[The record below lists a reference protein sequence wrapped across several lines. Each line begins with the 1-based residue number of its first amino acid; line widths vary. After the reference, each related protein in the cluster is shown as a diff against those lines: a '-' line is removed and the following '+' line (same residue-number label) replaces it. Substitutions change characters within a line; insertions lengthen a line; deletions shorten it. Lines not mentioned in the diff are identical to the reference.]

1 MYIREYVTKNKK
13 TKAKY
18 VSHKLVE
25 AYRTKE
31 GKPSQ
36 RIIMNLSTLDIPK
49 KRWKELAALLER
61 RIAGQ
66 QSFLDQ
72 DPVLSEIAND
82 VMQHNRFVASYK
94 SEKAELKNSSEYT
107 SINIDEVMT
116 TFSRSLGSEL
126 VANSVWTRLGFDK
139 ILEDCK
145 MSKKEISLA
154 KAVILGRLIQPGS
167 ELSTWKWFQNSTALL
182 EMTEV
187 DLEGLGKDSFYEIS
201 DVLLENKAKIEQYL
215 YEKEQVEFRLAR
227 KVFLYDLTNT
237 YFEGEC
243 LQNGYAKRGVSKE
256 KRADCPLVTL
266 ALVVDEKG
274 FPVFCQI
281 YKGNQSEP
289 ATLKDVLEKLEADS
303 IGSMMREKPLLLMDR
318 GIATKD
324 NIDLIAGKGY
334 RYTVIRRNSFEE
346 EYLDEFNRLKESM
359 EKGELPQDWETTGK
373 DGSVHLKKVMT
384 ADERCLVLCAS
395 KGRIIKEQKMDELKE
410 SRFLED
416 IQKLNNSFMKRN
428 IIAPLKI
435 GERIG
440 RIKSKYPSVCKF
452 YDIDIKLSEDQKKVE
467 GIHWDKKPSRK
478 QRETLT
484 GCYIIE
490 TTQQSLEATEIWGQ
504 YMTLEKIE
512 SSFRDL
518 KSELGMHPVMHQTGK
533 RTEGHLFIG
542 VLAYHLLISIE
553 HILREKG
560 DTRCWK
566 TIKAELS
573 SHQRSTM
580 IMNSSDGMTYHIRA
594 SGIPES
600 NHREIYSLLN
610 VKDPLQRKK
619 QSIVRRL

>member
-13 TKAKY
+13 TKVKY
-18 VSHKLVE
+18 ISHKLVE
-25 AYRTKE
+25 AYRNSE
-31 GKPSQ
+31 GKSSQ
-36 RIIMNLSTLDIPK
+36 RIIMNLGSLSIPK

-66 QSFLDQ
+66 ESFLDA
-72 DPVLSEIAND
+72 DPLIAGVAD
-82 VMQHNRFVASYK
+82 EALQHNHFVHSHK
-94 SEKAELKNSSEYT
+94 KEKEERKTSSEYT
-107 SINIDEVMT
+107 PINLEEVMT
-116 TFSRSLGSEL
+116 TFSRSLGPEL
-126 VANSVWTRLGFDK
+126 VANSVWEKLGFDSM
-139 ILEDCK
+139 LQECK
-145 MSKKEISLA
+145 LSKKEISLA

-187 DLEGLGKDSFYEIS
+187 DLEGMGKDAFYEIG
-201 DVLLENKAKIEQYL
+201 DVLLENKEKIETYL
-215 YEKEQVEFRLAR
+215 YEKEQVEFKLAR
-227 KVFLYDLTNT
+227 KIFLYDLTNT

-243 LQNGYAKRGVSKE
+243 LKNNDAKRGVSKE

-289 ATLKDVLEKLEADS
+289 ATLKDVIKRLEADS
-303 IGSMMREKPLLLMDR
+303 IGFMAQEKPLLLMDR

-334 RYTVIRRNSFEE
+334 RYTVIRRKSFEE
-346 EYLDEFNRLKESM
+346 EYLEEFNSLKQSM
-359 EKGELPQDWETTGK
+359 DKEMLPPDWETTGK
-373 DGSVHLKKVMT
+373 DGAVYLKKVVT
-384 ADERCLVLCAS
+384 EEQCLVLCAS

-410 SRFLED
+410 TRFLED
-416 IQKLNNSFMKRN
+416 IEKLNHSFQKGN
-428 IIAPLKI
+428 IVVPLKI

-440 RIKSKYPSVCKF
+440 RIKNKYPSVGKY
-452 YDIDIKLSEDQKKVE
+452 YDITIELSEDQNKVNN
-467 GIHWDKKPSRK
+467 IQWDKKPLRK

-490 TTQQSLEATEIWGQ
+490 TTQKGLTASEIWNQ
-504 YMTLEKIE
+504 YMTLEKVE
-512 SSFRDL
+512 GSFRDL
-518 KSELGMHPVMHQTGK
+518 KSELGMHPVMHQK
-533 RTEGHLFIG
+533 AERTEAHLFIG

-553 HILREKG
+553 HMLREKG

-580 IMNSSDGMTYHIRA
+580 IMNSSDGITYHIRA

-619 QSIVRRL
+619 RSMVQSL